1 MVARLRA
8 PYEWEEQMTK
18 IVVVGGGAGGLELAT
33 KLGRKLGMSGKAQ
46 ITLVDRNRT
55 HLWKPLLHE
64 VAAGSLDA
72 GIDALS
78 YQSHARN
85 NGFEFQLG
93 SLTNIQRE
101 EKRIVLAPIVGEKG
115 EQVLAE
121 RELAY
126 DYLVMA
132 IGSVSNDF
140 NTPGVRDNCIFL
152 DSPDQAFRFHGLLMN
167 QFLRFAADC
176 KPGDESCAPTGK
188 VKIAIV
194 GAGATGV
201 ELSAELYN
209 AVEELA
215 SYGYK
220 HLTHDSLKVTIV
232 EAGPRILPALP
243 ERISTAAHQELT
255 KLGVDV
261 RTATFVSEATPE
273 GLKTKDGELIEAD
286 MMVWAA
292 GIKAPDFMKEIG
304 GLETNR
310 ANQLVVKT
318 TLQTTLDDHIFVI
331 GDCAACPMGDE
342 GKLVPPRA
350 QAAHQMADRARANI
364 IAMMQ
369 GKELKPY
376 AYMDYGSLVSMSRFS
391 TVGSLMGNLMR
402 GSMMVEG
409 RMARFV
415 YVSLYRMHQV
425 ALHGYIKTGLM
436 MLVGQIN
443 RILRPRLKL
452 H

>member
-1 MVARLRA
+1 
-8 PYEWEEQMTK
+8 MTK

-33 KLGRKLGMSGKAQ
+33 KLGRKLGKRGKAQ

-85 NGFEFQLG
+85 HGFEFQLG
-93 SLTNIQRE
+93 TLTDI
-101 EKRIVLAPIVGEKG
+101 KRDSKQIVLAPIYGEKG
-115 EQVLAE
+115 EVVLGE

-132 IGSVSNDF
+132 LGSVSNDF
-140 NTPGVRDNCIFL
+140 NTPGVRENCIFL

-167 QFLRFAADC
+167 QFLKFAGDC
-176 KPGDESCAPTGK
+176 KPGDDSCVPAQQ

-215 SYGYK
+215 AYGYRN
-220 HLTHDSLKVTIV
+220 LSRNSLKVTIV

-243 ERISTAAHQELT
+243 ERISAAAHHELT
-255 KLGVDV
+255 QLGVDV
-261 RTATFVSEATPE
+261 RTATFVSEATSD
-273 GLKTKDGELIEAD
+273 GLKTKDGELIEANL
-286 MMVWAA
+286 MVWAA

-310 ANQLVVKT
+310 INQLMVKP
-318 TLQTTLDDHIFVI
+318 TLQTTLDDHIFAI
-331 GDCAACPMGDE
+331 GDCAACPMED
-342 GKLVPPRA
+342 GK
-350 QAAHQMADRARANI
+350 
-364 IAMMQ
+364 
-369 GKELKPY
+369 
-376 AYMDYGSLVSMSRFS
+376 
-391 TVGSLMGNLMR
+391 
-402 GSMMVEG
+402 
-409 RMARFV
+409 
-415 YVSLYRMHQV
+415 
-425 ALHGYIKTGLM
+425 
-436 MLVGQIN
+436 
-443 RILRPRLKL
+443 
-452 H
+452 